1 MNLKN
6 FSLKSLKQRDISIII
21 MVFTLLLAGLWYLYM
36 FKPVQSRIS
45 ELKSRKVEL
54 EAQIKKGEKAK
65 ADLPNI
71 KEDLVRLDAEFRA
84 FLSELPD
91 KDEVASLIKTLR
103 QEANG
108 TDITLES
115 LSQSRANLSDIEGV
129 RPIDFSLSTKGK
141 YGSTMSFLSNLEN
154 LKRFTKVKQVGLN
167 VDSKDS
173 DNPDITASYEFVV
186 YVYTGET
193 PEEIQ

>member
-6 FSLKSLKQRDISIII
+6 FDIKSLKQRDISIII
-21 MVFTLLLAGLWYLYM
+21 IVLTIVLAGLWYLYM
-36 FKPVQSRIS
+36 FKPIQARIS
-45 ELKSRKVEL
+45 DLKVRKIDL
-54 EAQIKKGEKAK
+54 EAQIKAGERAK
-65 ADLPNI
+65 ADLPHI

-84 FLSELPD
+84 FLSELPN
-91 KDEVASLIKTLR
+91 KDDIASLIKTLR

-115 LSQSRANLSDIEGV
+115 LSQSRANLSEIEGV

-141 YGSTMSFLSNLEN
+141 YGSTMAFLRNLEN
-154 LKRFTKVKQVGLN
+154 LKRFTKVKQVGLS

-173 DNPDITASYEFVV
+173 DNPDITANYEFVV
-186 YVYTGET
+186 FVYTGES